1 MALRGSLDDVPIV
14 DVLQFVHMSGKSGAL
29 SLESSAGQ
37 AWIEFSNGNIA
48 FARGPST
55 RSLGAILTERGLIAP
70 GDIDRLLAHQLDG
83 AEPVP
88 LGRLLLQNE
97 VVTAEQLADCVRQQV
112 HETMLVIARWKTG
125 EFFFSQGTVIVADE
139 IRVSVEEVLP
149 LVQMNTQHVLL
160 EAARVQDELTRSGES
175 HMPPPTLTPPGANPF
190 GPSMIMGEAVEE
202 TPASARILPAPEL
215 LLERKSSTGQPAAN
229 AFSGGVVLV
238 GFEKRSA
245 MEIRRELTE
254 ARRRVLGHVPFADLG
269 RVFPSTRRLPRALVF
284 LWRLRGDSDAALRDN
299 LKQME
304 TVIARESGSSHV
316 VLLTGG
322 VRGTIASL
330 YRLGVRAVLP
340 IAATVEAEMEG
351 ITSIV
356 DQICKENTVASNAQ
370 AAELR
375 AWQQAKTLT
384 ESMHQ
389 ALQKANVALEFM
401 RVAANTLDRA
411 TLFLSKRGE
420 LFALG
425 AFGKTA
431 SGRPMAE
438 SIRGLAVQI
447 ADETPLARSL
457 AERRVICDAPQKL
470 GLGPLFFKIAGEPK
484 ASRALLVPLIG
495 PSKTIGVLYADNGQ
509 RDRAPGATHALEIA
523 AAHAGIAYE
532 NAVLRLRLSNRPEG
546 AGQAEPAWGT

>member
-29 SLESSAGQ
+29 SLESPAGQ

-48 FARGPST
+48 FARGPTT
-55 RSLGAILTERGLIAP
+55 RSLGAILNERGLLRP
-70 GDIDRLLAHQLDG
+70 GQVEELLAGQPEGSD
-83 AEPVP
+83 PIP
-88 LGRLLLQNE
+88 LGRLLLRNE
-97 VVTAEQLADCVRQQV
+97 VVTAEQLAECVRQQV
-112 HETMLVIARWKTG
+112 HETMHVIARWNTG

-160 EAARVQDELTRSGES
+160 EAARLHDELTRSGGV
-175 HMPPPTLTPPGANPF
+175 HVAQPALTPPGLNPF
-190 GPSMIMGEAVEE
+190 APSMIAAEAVEE

-215 LLERKSSTGQPAAN
+215 LMERKAVAGGPASN
-229 AFSGGVVLV
+229 AFAGGVVLV
-238 GFEKRSA
+238 GFDKRSA
-245 MEIRRELTE
+245 VEIRRELTE
-254 ARRRVLGHVPFADLG
+254 ARKRVLGHVPFAELG
-269 RVFPSTRRLPRALVF
+269 RIFPSTRRLPRALVF
-284 LWRLRGDSDAALRDN
+284 LWRLRGDSDAALQDN
-299 LKQME
+299 LRQME

-322 VRGTIASL
+322 ARGTIANL

-356 DQICKENTVASNAQ
+356 DQICKDNTVTSNAQ

-401 RVAANTLDRA
+401 RVASNTLDRA

-447 ADETPLARSL
+447 EDETPLARAL
-457 AERRVICDAPQKL
+457 VDRQVISDAPEKL
-470 GLGPLFFKIAGEPK
+470 GLGPLFFKIAGEP
-484 ASRALLVPLIG
+484 RNRTALLVPLIG

-509 RDRAPGATHALEIA
+509 REQAPGATHALEIA

-532 NAVLRLRLSNRPEG
+532 NAVLRLRLSSRSD
-546 AGQAEPAWGT
+546 ATVAERASRG